1 MDDEE
6 SLAEWARKR
15 EQRRA
20 RNKGQLRAVPLSSGP
35 HCGAHVEPDAPRVIQ
50 EHDGTE
56 WVTVSVVESLAAAKA
71 ILYPPQPAEEKPTEW
86 DRPALGKGRGRHRR
100 PSSAKDS
107 DA

>member
-20 RNKGQLRAVPLSSGP
+20 RAKGQLRAVPLSSGP
-35 HCGAHVEPDAPRVIQ
+35 HRGAHVEPAAPRVIQ
-50 EHDGTE
+50 EHDGTQ

-71 ILYPPQPAEEKPTEW
+71 ILYPPQPVEEKPAGW
-86 DRPALGKGRGRHRR
+86 DRPALGESRGRHHRTT
-100 PSSAKDS
+100 SSERDR
-107 DA
+107 